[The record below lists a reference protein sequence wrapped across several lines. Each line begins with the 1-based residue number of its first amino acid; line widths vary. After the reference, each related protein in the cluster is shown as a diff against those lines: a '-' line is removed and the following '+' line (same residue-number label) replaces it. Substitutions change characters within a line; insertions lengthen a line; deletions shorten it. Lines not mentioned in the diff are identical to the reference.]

1 MSELLELSLG
11 DVLELKRDL
20 TKKGITSFDI
30 DYELRLMVFVSSLID
45 GSPVTTGQDTFQ
57 RLVRQ
62 HMGWSFF
69 YQQLLQGKIDKQTS
83 YDMGQFRIAAEHIK
97 FADVLYRTSLVTCL
111 LQGDLTGD
119 QIAFLKNVQE
129 RLLRSRG
136 NLIEIANGKIGQH
149 FSKELGE
156 IAPTS
161 SGTFSQD
168 EDDKTL
174 DEYLAELDNL
184 VGLNSVKSEVKRLIS
199 FLQIQEKRKAHDL
212 AQIPMSLHMVFT
224 GNPGTGKTTVAR
236 LVARIYKALGV
247 LKQGHL
253 VETDRTGLVGQY
265 VGHTAMKTA
274 DLVDTAR
281 NGVLFIDEAYS
292 LAQGGETDFGQEAI
306 DALVKRMED
315 YRDELIVIVAG
326 YKDEMETFTEA
337 NPGLRSRFS
346 TYINFN
352 DYDPDEL
359 LQILDILCKKS
370 EYNLTDE
377 ARSRAREV
385 FSDATISA
393 GNEFGNGRYVRNLF
407 ESTVRNQAMRLSTLP
422 GDLDRESL
430 SELRAVDLG
439 R

>member
-393 GNEFGNGRYVRNLF
+393 GNKFGNGRYVRNLF

>member
-326 YKDEMETFTEA
+326 YKDEMKTFTEA